1 MTRREWMTKHYG
13 ARPSTLPHATLAQ
26 RVRNLQGALA
36 AARKLCVA
44 TERWD
49 AVEEAVR
56 RFMRSGQNRPSE

>member
-1 MTRREWMTKHYG
+1 MTRREWMERHYG
-13 ARPSTLPHATLAQ
+13 ARPSTLPLAALTQ

-49 AVEEAVR
+49 AVEDAIRV
-56 RFMRSGQNRPSE
+56 FVRSGQNRPGE

>member
-1 MTRREWMTKHYG
+1 MNLRQWMERHYG
-13 ARPSTLPHATLAQ
+13 ARPSSLPLAALSQ

-36 AARKLCVA
+36 AARKLCTA

-56 RFMRSGQNRPSE
+56 RFMRSGQNRPGE